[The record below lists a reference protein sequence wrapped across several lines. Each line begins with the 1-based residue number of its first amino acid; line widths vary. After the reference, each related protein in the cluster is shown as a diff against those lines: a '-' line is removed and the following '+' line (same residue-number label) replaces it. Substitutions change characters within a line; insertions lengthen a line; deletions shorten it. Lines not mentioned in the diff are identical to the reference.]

1 MLKLMALLIYTL
13 LKKKQQQKQQWA
25 TLQHAPAG
33 TISKEFGGGNPNP
46 AQKRLSIKIFRSR
59 ISFLPYG

>member
-1 MLKLMALLIYTL
+1 MALLIYTL

-33 TISKEFGGGNPNP
+33 TISKEFGG
-46 AQKRLSIKIFRSR
+46 
-59 ISFLPYG
+59 